1 MLRQEQIEQMQKQLQ
16 DRGRA
21 LNNLTTRLE
30 GKISTERERL
40 NAALKKRL
48 SESDSGEERGAVL
61 AVMGKADAGQLSELR
76 RKLVP
81 ESEGQRQG
89 ILAVLPEYEANIE
102 ATRELYVSPIQVLS
116 RQGLGTPERS
126 QYQQQ
131 LAGAGPAELA
141 SSAKLALTT
150 GDRVL
155 AAAVLVT
162 ADRDRKKYAQ
172 FDRAGF
178 AELVVGQEVAAM
190 RDQLDALALSIKSMR
205 VVNRSFEQGRS
216 HPTDKIELGLA
227 KRRLAH
233 E

>member
-1 MLRQEQIEQMQKQLQ
+1 MLRQEQIEQMERQLQ
-16 DRGRA
+16 ERGQA
-21 LNNLTTRLE
+21 LTSLTTRLE
-30 GKISTERERL
+30 GQISAKRERL
-40 NAALKKRL
+40 AVEMKKRL
-48 SESDSGEERGAVL
+48 SEADSGEERGAIR
-61 AVMGKADAGQLSELR
+61 AVMGKSTEGQLSELR
-76 RKLVP
+76 RKLVT
-81 ESEGQRQG
+81 ESEGRRTG
-89 ILAVLPEYEANIE
+89 ILALLQEYEANIE
-102 ATRELYVSPIQVLS
+102 ATRELYASPIQVLS
-116 RQGLGTPERS
+116 RQGLGTPERT

-141 SSAKLALTT
+141 STAKLATTT

-162 ADRDRKKYAQ
+162 ADRDRKKYQQ

-178 AELVVGQEVAAM
+178 AESVVGQEVARM
-190 RDQLDALALSIKSMR
+190 RGQLDALALGIKSMR